1 MISVAGRT
9 LPLAVIM
16 PMDGERR
23 GKLRGGSAGA
33 SELLGEEPEVVIG
46 R

>member
-1 MISVAGRT
+1 
-9 LPLAVIM
+9 
-16 PMDGERR
+16 MDGERR